1 MKQKSIKVLLSI
13 KPEFAEKIFDGTKKF
28 EYRRTI
34 FKNTNIKHI
43 VVYASSPIQ
52 KVIGEFEIG
61 NILYEEKNNLWQQTK
76 EYAGITE
83 DYFLHYFS
91 DRQNGYAIVIKKS
104 QKYCIPLS
112 LKDNFNI
119 SPPNLLHIY
128 YINLDS
134 TCIHIIARL
143 LRRD

>member
-52 KVIGEFEIG
+52 KVIGEFLQIG
-61 NILYEEKNNLWQQTK
+61 NILYEEKNNLWQQNK
-76 EYAGITE
+76 
-83 DYFLHYFS
+83 
-91 DRQNGYAIVIKKS
+91 RV
-104 QKYCIPLS
+104 CW
-112 LKDNFNI
+112 
-119 SPPNLLHIY
+119 Y
-128 YINLDS
+128 Y
-134 TCIHIIARL
+134 
-143 LRRD
+143 